1 MLDPQPIE
9 QVGWGLVL
17 SVASSALNGLLAWIM
32 FRAARVHRSIALEAD
47 ARHLVTDV
55 WTSAGVVVGIALVM
69 FTLIVGAALRRWEWL
84 VGPWIASFFAGAGFY
99 AFNHDVTDVPTS
111 VTLLVALALFVA
123 IGVALTVAA
132 AIGVWFGRIWHG
144 RQSAVRR

>member
-1 MLDPQPIE
+1 MNMADRS
-9 QVGWGLVL
+9 GSGLMTTD
-17 SVASSALNGLLAWIM
+17 ASGLQRRFRLGYLVFPTLALIAIGAAGLRWI
-32 FRAARVHRSIALEAD
+32 SISSFTGPSL
-47 ARHLVTDV
+47 
-55 WTSAGVVVGIALVM
+55 WVVGIALVM

-84 VGPWIASFFAGAGFY
+84 VGPWIASFLAAAGFY